1 MTTIEAQNSRT
12 STPSQAGQAVGH
24 GVVLAIC
31 CLISYWI
38 ITNVL
43 AAARVVPRD
52 DEFLGGMWAV
62 IATVFV
68 FRHSYEESATAAL
81 SRISATLLS
90 FALCFI
96 YLLIFPFRPVGM
108 AALIA
113 VGSIV
118 LSLAGRSE
126 DIITAGI
133 TAAVVMVVAGISPQ
147 HAWKQPIL
155 RLIDTVVGVAVGIT
169 GAWISLHW
177 IGLHGIELALP
188 RHSQSQART
197 S

>member
-1 MTTIEAQNSRT
+1 VTTIEAQNSRT

-62 IATVFV
+62 IATIFV

-155 RLIDTVVGVAVGIT
+155 RLIDTGVGVAVGIT

-177 IGLHGIELALP
+177 IGLHGIGLTLP